1 MASIFGLAVTEQYVS
16 PTIVNSYGVFSQLN
30 WLGMV
35 ERVFKLSIP
44 VLWGWLIIFYT
55 LFHLLLNITAEFTGF
70 GDREFYLV
78 GRPVHIT
85 ASCTDHSCT
94 GELAALSLAPCFYM
108 LFHSLLK
115 IVAEFTGFGDREV
128 YLVCLIAMSLTVCTA
143 EVTASMCSSSPGM
156 P

>member
-1 MASIFGLAVTEQYVS
+1 MAYLCSLAAKRGVATPTLPLTHSAACRRLTELVMVSIFGLAVTEQYVS

-78 GRPVHIT
+78 CLPIAT
-85 ASCTDHSCT
+85 CCTDHGYT
-94 GELAALSLAPCFYM
+94 GELAAMRLT
-108 LFHSLLK
+108 FHLLHP
-115 IVAEFTGFGDREV
+115 VPSAVGFPVIGEV
-128 YLVCLIAMSLTVCTA
+128 
-143 EVTASMCSSSPGM
+143 
-156 P
+156 

>member
-1 MASIFGLAVTEQYVS
+1 MFLKQGLACRRLTELVMASIFGLAVTEQYVS

-78 GRPVHIT
+78 CRPVMSQPH
-85 ASCTDHSCT
+85 
-94 GELAALSLAPCFYM
+94 
-108 LFHSLLK
+108 
-115 IVAEFTGFGDREV
+115 V
-128 YLVCLIAMSLTVCTA
+128 LVTV
-143 EVTASMCSSSPGM
+143 VQVNLQDPNNPGT
-156 P
+156 